1 MSAPTEPL
9 PPEPRSADGGLRFA
23 LAGIAALVGLA
34 ALGLALWL
42 DQGEALFVRLAASA
56 WATCF

>member
-9 PPEPRSADGGLRFA
+9 PTEPRNADGVLRLA
-23 LAGIAALVGLA
+23 LAGIATILGVAG
-34 ALGLALWL
+34 LGLALWL

-56 WATCF
+56 WASCF